1 MISPELTALCSYR
14 ESPHGPW
21 FRGGGRMAI
30 RRLGSVVIPGWR
42 VDAYGTE
49 YVATLCGPGG
59 PTVLVLGPRS
69 NCCMKI
75 LKYFTR
81 FT

>member
-1 MISPELTALCSYR
+1 
-14 ESPHGPW
+14 
-21 FRGGGRMAI
+21 MAI